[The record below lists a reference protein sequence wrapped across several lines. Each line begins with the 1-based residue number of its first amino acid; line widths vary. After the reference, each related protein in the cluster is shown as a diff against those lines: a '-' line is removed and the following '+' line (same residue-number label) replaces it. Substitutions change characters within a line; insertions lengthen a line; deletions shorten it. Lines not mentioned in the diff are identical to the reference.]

1 MQRILLLITTFLLCT
16 EYAVSETWLK
26 ATSMQDITD
35 GQKVIFVCE
44 EHKKELNGFV
54 NYYGTASTYTDTP
67 SGSYPFIIEMKEE
80 QIYFKSSTENKYLD
94 WQGSSTNLALVASSN
109 KKPWSVS
116 FNEGTVSI
124 LSTANK
130 RYLRY
135 CYTASNSKGFK
146 LYTSSAEEAAVSI
159 YVLRTGK
166 TDRKLQFETTE
177 CTADLSNDFVAP
189 TVGGITTDATWSSSN
204 TSVAT
209 VNEETGEITLQGV
222 GTTTITVTAPETDE
236 YYYATA
242 SYELIVTD
250 AANTHSLTMNFT
262 NPEAIAAWNITLP
275 SKGNNSTLPTN
286 IFSEEIK
293 MTSTHGTTS
302 TSIYNDANGNYSL
315 RVYKSGSIKLSV
327 PDAYEITNIEING
340 SSLNNGSCSPN
351 SYVQS
356 NRITW
361 SGNTQAFTYNSEDG
375 TCTITSINITYS
387 PYSVRPETKT
397 ITISSAGLST
407 FSSAHAWTLP
417 LGLTAATATVEG
429 DILKLHERY
438 TANAV
443 IPAATGVVLIGESG
457 DYILTQPEEDE
468 GLKDE
473 SNILKP
479 LLTNTTITAEDNHKL
494 YILANDP
501 VHGLGFYYQGATND
515 GTHISKIGE
524 RAYLQLAESKNI
536 NSLKIELPSTTSIS
550 IIPVSKHSESIYT
563 LQGIKTGTTHLPT
576 GIYIVNGK
584 KQLITK

>member
-1 MQRILLLITTFLLCT
+1 MKRILFLITTILFCT
-16 EYAVSETWLK
+16 QYAISETWLK
-26 ATSMQDITD
+26 ATCMQDIYD

-44 EHKKELNGFV
+44 EHQKELNGFV

-80 QIYFKSSTENKYLD
+80 QIYFKSSAENKYMD
-94 WQGSSTNLALVASSN
+94 WQGSSTNLALVSSTQ
-109 KKPWSVS
+109 KKPWIVS
-116 FNEGTVSI
+116 FNDGIVSI
-124 LSTANK
+124 LSTANN

-135 CYTASNSKGFK
+135 CYTASKSKGFK
-146 LYTSSAEEAAVSI
+146 LYTSTAEEAAVAI
-159 YVLRTGK
+159 YVLKAGK

-177 CTADLSNDFVAP
+177 YTADLSNEFIAP
-189 TVGGITTDATWSSSN
+189 IVQGIATDAVWSSSN

-209 VNEETGEITLQGV
+209 VNEETGKISLQGV
-222 GTTTITVTAPETDE
+222 GTTTISITAPETDE

-242 SYELIVTD
+242 SYKLIVTD

-262 NPEAIAAWNITLP
+262 NPEAITAWNITLP

-286 IFSEEIK
+286 IYSEEIK
-293 MTSTHGTTS
+293 LTSTHGTTS
-302 TSIYNDANGNYSL
+302 TSIYNNSYGNYSL
-315 RVYKSGSIKLSV
+315 RIFKSGSIRLSV
-327 PDAYEITNIEING
+327 PDAYEITEIEING
-340 SSLNNGSCSPN
+340 SSLDNGSCSLN
-351 SYVQS
+351 AKILS
-356 NRITW
+356 NKITW
-361 SGNTQAFTYNSEDG
+361 SGKTQAFTYESEDG

-387 PYSVRPETKT
+387 PCSARPETKT

-417 LGLTAATATVEG
+417 LGLTAATATVED

-438 TANAV
+438 AANDV

-468 GLKDE
+468 GLKDA
-473 SNILKP
+473 NNMLKP
-479 LLTNTTITAEDNHKL
+479 ILTNKTITAEDNHKL

-501 VHGLGFYYQGATND
+501 IYGLGFYYQGATND
-515 GTHISKIGE
+515 GTTISKIGE